1 MWDRVQTLLV
11 EALGRLGAVLA
22 SDLPGLVAML
32 LVLAVTLAAAS
43 LSRALLRRALTR
55 LGFDRRAREWGLTS
69 GQPVEPRHEPSW
81 LFARSVYWLVML
93 GGVALALDVFGA
105 STTTA
110 VGHSLLAFLPRLVI
124 GALVLLVGVGAARF
138 LERGVLIGAVNL
150 GIRQARQ
157 LSLAVKWFLLALTAA
172 MALEHLGVG
181 GILPSLAFGLLLGGC
196 VLAGALAVGLGARDA
211 VARALDRRLRHDGP
225 REDERRGDGRR
236 VQHL

>member
-22 SDLPGLVAML
+22 SDLPGLVAMF
-32 LVLAVTLAAAS
+32 LVLGVTLLAAPLA
-43 LSRALLRRALTR
+43 RALLRRTLGR

-69 GQPVEPRHEPSW
+69 GQPVEPRHEPSL

-93 GGVALALDVFGA
+93 GGVALALDVLGA

-157 LSLAVKWFLLALTAA
+157 LSLAVKWFLLALAAA
-172 MALEHLGVG
+172 MALEHLGVAPA
-181 GILPSLAFGLLLGGC
+181 IVLVAFAIAFGSLMLRKMESDSSQAKRPADPNGSTCGC
-196 VLAGALAVGLGARDA
+196 STG
-211 VARALDRRLRHDGP
+211 
-225 REDERRGDGRR
+225 
-236 VQHL
+236 